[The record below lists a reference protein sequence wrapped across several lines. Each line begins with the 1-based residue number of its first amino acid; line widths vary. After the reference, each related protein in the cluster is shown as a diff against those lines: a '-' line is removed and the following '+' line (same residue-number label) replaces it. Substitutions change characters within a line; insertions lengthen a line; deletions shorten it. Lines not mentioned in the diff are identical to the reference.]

1 MKYRIAKT
9 LEEWA
14 RVQSLGTYEQDF
26 KDGSLWSFG
35 GDCWYLAFSDL
46 SSEVLCEVKE
56 FYSGLVTI

>member
-26 KDGSLWSFG
+26 KDGSLCSFG
-35 GDCWYLAFSDL
+35 GESWYLAFSEL
-46 SSEVLCEVKE
+46 SSEVLREVKE
-56 FYSGLVTI
+56 FYSGPVTI

>member
-35 GDCWYLAFSDL
+35 ML
-46 SSEVLCEVKE
+46 VLGILGT
-56 FYSGLVTI
+56 FIGGFA

>member
-14 RVQSLGTYEQDF
+14 RVQSLETYEQDF

-35 GDCWYLAFSDL
+35 GEYWYLAFSEL
-46 SSEVLCEVKE
+46 SSEVLREIKE